1 MEEKKNPD
9 VGRLYG
15 VIGLLVI
22 ILVAAS
28 ILLVLAQKGKKQTE
42 NEMNSYKQFVKM
54 EVDSLQG
61 ELRNMNFRYDTLET
75 NSIELQ
81 QEMQIQQA
89 KIDKLLKDQRNDLY
103 KIRMYKKEMETLRS
117 VLRSYIVQIDSL
129 NMMNQELMAENK
141 QLKNVERRLSSEKE
155 QLEKDKTQLEEIKDL
170 ATTLQASDIEIILL
184 NKKDRAIRNNK
195 LRNAEKVSVSFY
207 LRANK
212 VAEKGDR
219 TIYLRII
226 RDDQVTMGSPD
237 LLVFEVEGEEF
248 PASASRIVNYEGTDL
263 PVTLF
268 WNDNGDLVPAEY
280 LIELY
285 TGGKLI
291 GSTSIV
297 LD

>member
-15 VIGLLVI
+15 IIGLLVI

-28 ILLVLAQKGKKQTE
+28 ILLVFSQKDKKQNE
-42 NEMNSYKQFVKM
+42 EEMNRYKQFVKM

-75 NSIELQ
+75 SSIDLQ
-81 QEMQIQQA
+81 KDMLVQQA
-89 KIDKLLKDQRNDLY
+89 KIDKLLKNQRNDLY

-170 ATTLQASDIEIILL
+170 ATTLQASDIEIVLL
-184 NKKDRAIRNNK
+184 NKKDRPIRNNK
-195 LRNAEKVSVSFY
+195 LRNAEKVSVAFY
-207 LRANK
+207 IRANK

-219 TIYLRII
+219 TIYLRIV
-226 RDDQVTMGSPD
+226 RDDQMTLGSPE
-237 LLVFEVEGEEF
+237 LLIVEVEGEEL
-248 PASASRIVNYEGTDL
+248 PASASRLVSYEGTDL

-268 WNDNGDLVPAEY
+268 WSDNGDLIPAEY

-297 LD
+297 LN